1 MLGINFEK
9 NSRPKNQERD
19 YIKKEVETYEHPD
32 NQDDFHSNIVEEDKL
47 SVSSI
52 RSAGFYDENH
62 RLNIKRKIRNVMTMP
77 PGPEKDQA
85 FSQLKEGFIEQ
96 QKGIAILKDE
106 LFKEIGDGDHIDLE
120 KINEIITENDKIYK
134 FSLQQ
139 MSVIQSM
146 TRDVLRRNQAV
157 NDFYNNNFK
166 NPNKIYQ
173 QLYNTEPNGKVELH
187 KGPISLALIC
197 YDRDDYAR
205 MYVNDNSGRR
215 NLGDQEKK
223 DADATGGFFR
233 LSSPINFPELKG
245 TIIGVKRY
253 DYSRVDETID
263 HEEQHALNNV
273 YLNNIDTLRKDGL
286 SSYLYFCNNKE
297 QMSDVISSYCRY
309 LVNDASNRAKDE
321 ILAYKVRDQKNNFIT
336 KTLTQNKTIGGIY
349 DYFDYDKTIELIK
362 NICQQGTLKQYQNE
376 LLNLAKKI
384 LKDEYEVLIKN
395 GIVAV
400 NNLKNKNY
408 SQASIAAILMPQAL
422 ENWPKAAERTKFCD
436 FYSNSLNEI
445 QNVVPSYQIR
455 DLKDLKEDLPE
466 E

>member
-19 YIKKEVETYEHPD
+19 YIKKEVETYEYPN
-32 NQDDFHSNIVEEDKL
+32 NQADFHFNVKEDKL

-52 RSAGFYDENH
+52 RSAGFYDENN
-62 RLNIKRKIRNVMTMP
+62 RLNIKEEIKNVMSMS

-85 FSQLKEGFIEQ
+85 FSELKENFIEQ
-96 QKGIAILKDE
+96 QKGIAVLKDE
-106 LFKEIGDGDHIDLE
+106 LFKEIGDGNHIDLE

-134 FSLQQ
+134 FSLEQ
-139 MSVIQSM
+139 MSVIKTM
-146 TRDVLRRNQAV
+146 TRDFLRRNQAV
-157 NDFYNNNFK
+157 NNFYNNNFK

-197 YDRDDYAR
+197 YDKNDYAR
-205 MYVNDNSGRR
+205 MYVNDNSGRK

-253 DYSRVDETID
+253 DYCNVDEIID

-273 YLNNIDTLRKDGL
+273 YLNNIHPLRKEGL

-297 QMSDVISSYCRY
+297 QMIDVISSYCRY

-321 ILAYKVRDQKNNFIT
+321 ILAYKVSDQKDNFIT
-336 KTLTQNKTIGGIY
+336 KTLTQSKTIGGIY
-349 DYFDYDKTIELIK
+349 DYLDFDKTIESIE
-362 NICQQGTLKQYQNE
+362 NICEQGILKQHQNE
-376 LLNLAKKI
+376 LLDLTKKI
-384 LKDEYEVLIKN
+384 LEDEYKALIKN
-395 GIVAV
+395 GIIAV

-408 SQASIAAILMPQAL
+408 PQASITAILMPQDL
-422 ENWPKAAERTKFCD
+422 ENWPKTVERTKFSD
-436 FYSNSLNEI
+436 FYSQPNNEI
-445 QNVVPSYQIR
+445 QNVISSDQLS